1 MSDNVIQFRKRKKLK
16 PKPNK
21 RPRGNPPSATA
32 LIAVLG
38 VAVAVAAVYTY
49 FSLAGSTA
57 QASTFARCGIIK
69 RNCVID
75 GDTLYVAGEKIRAAD
90 IDTPEISEPKCASEK
105 ALGERATER
114 FIELV
119 NSGMFEMRAWQGR
132 DEDQY
137 GRKLRVLVRDGRSLG
152 DILVSEG
159 LARTWSGRREPW
171 C

>member
-1 MSDNVIQFRKRKKLK
+1 MSDNVLQFRKRKKA
-16 PKPNK
+16 KPNK
-21 RPRGNPPSATA
+21 RPQQNPSSPKA
-32 LIAVLG
+32 LIGVLG
-38 VAVAVAAVYTY
+38 VAMALAAVYTY
-49 FSLAGSTA
+49 FSLGGSPA
-57 QASTFARCGIIK
+57 QASAFARCGIIK

-75 GDTLYVAGEKIRAAD
+75 GDTLYVGGEKVRVAD

-105 ALGERATER
+105 ALGERATAR

-119 NSGMFEMRAWQGR
+119 NAGPFEMRAWEGR